1 MADCSPVLVVA
12 AAALVAAL
20 APAATGG
27 DQVRSV
33 QVEADR
39 LQIDH
44 QRRSATFEGN
54 VRARYGE
61 LALQCDSMQ
70 VSYDDRGAV
79 VALRATG
86 GVTVRRGD
94 ARATANSGR
103 LDARQGLLV
112 LEGSPVL
119 VRGPHRLE
127 GERIAVHLAS
137 GRIEVER
144 ARGVFQLDLGNGR

>member
-1 MADCSPVLVVA
+1 MAECRFTLVAA

-20 APAATGG
+20 ALPSSGG
-27 DQVRSV
+27 EQGRSV

-44 QRRSATFEGN
+44 RQRSASFEGH

-61 LALQCDSMQ
+61 LVLGCDEMH

-86 GVTVRRGD
+86 SVTVRRGD
-94 ARATANSGR
+94 ARATATSGR

-112 LEGSPVL
+112 LEGTPVL

-144 ARGVFQLDLGNGR
+144 ARGVFQLDLGSGR

>member
-1 MADCSPVLVVA
+1 MVDCRS
-12 AAALVAAL
+12 ALVATAATMMAAL
-20 APAATGG
+20 APPASGG
-27 DQVRSV
+27 ERGRSV

-44 QRRSATFEGN
+44 RQRSATFEGN

-61 LALQCDSMQ
+61 LALGCDSMQ
-70 VSYDDRGAV
+70 VSYDDQGAV

-86 GVTVRRGD
+86 GVTVRKGD
-94 ARATANSGR
+94 ARATANLGR

-127 GERIAVHLAS
+127 GARIAVHLAS

-144 ARGVFQLDLGNGR
+144 ARGVFQLDLGSEQ